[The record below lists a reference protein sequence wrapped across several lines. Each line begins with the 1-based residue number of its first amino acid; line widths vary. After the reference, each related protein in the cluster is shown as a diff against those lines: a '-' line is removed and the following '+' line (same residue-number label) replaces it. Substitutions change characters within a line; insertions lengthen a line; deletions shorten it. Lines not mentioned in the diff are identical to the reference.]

1 MKTPAP
7 RRAMTQRTPQCGLP
21 AGRSEPGLAS
31 SSAEQREQGSAQSL
45 PPSRRLASAPGGRTH
60 PRYLECRGDRAIEL
74 VQQRSELAGQAFVC
88 QNRLGG
94 AERLK

>member
-1 MKTPAP
+1 
-7 RRAMTQRTPQCGLP
+7 MTQRTPQCGLP

-31 SSAEQREQGSAQSL
+31 SSAEQREQGFPESL
-45 PPSRRLASAPGGRTH
+45 APPGRLAATPGGRTH
-60 PRYLECRGDRAIEL
+60 PRCVECRGDRAIEL
-74 VQQRSELAGQAFVC
+74 VQQRSELAGEALVC